1 MLQSKL
7 IRIRDALTA
16 IEDLEGKVYHYW
28 RYIDNPP
35 CVIWQESAEGSG
47 LQADLRKR
55 EQAISGTVDFFTR
68 IEYDPLVDEIQE
80 ALNGIESCYW
90 NLSDV
95 QYEEET
101 MLIHYTWNW
110 RIL

>member
-1 MLQSKL
+1 MTLQSKL
-7 IRIRDALTA
+7 IRVRDALTA
-16 IEDLEGKVYHYW
+16 IDGLTVYHYW

-35 CVIWQESAEGSG
+35 CVIWQENVESNG
-47 LQADLRKR
+47 LQTDLHKG
-55 EQAISGTVDFFTR
+55 EQAIGGTVDFFTR
-68 IEYDPLVDEIQE
+68 IEYDPMVDEIQE
-80 ALNGIESCYW
+80 ALNSIESFHW

-101 MLIHYTWNW
+101 MMIHYTWNW